1 MVIAENTEQCL
12 IGCLLRAPVLWEK
25 IHYLI
30 NKNYFTLAPSIKLFE
45 IFETWAENNKKDLR
59 ELDTNDFI
67 NYLEIEFHSWLQTNN
82 DFITKILK
90 LIQDA
95 DHAHEKW
102 EQYVQTLETIFCN
115 KIFIEILDKNKQA
128 AEKNPLN
135 TLSLL
140 RDSISSSVKIYE
152 SMNRT
157 GKKYSLNDIMADKQK
172 EILLRLDD
180 SYKPCYCNIDSLD
193 EILGGYYP
201 ETYNIIAARSSMG
214 KSAFMGTISRNM
226 VKKQKKKVAIFNLE
240 MPNKVFIDRWA
251 SQDLNIDA
259 NLLRNPKLL
268 TKAQREA
275 YIKFNADFSTNYGD
289 NLFLIDNTFYLN
301 QIFERI
307 ISIYTTYGL
316 DIVFIDLISNIM
328 TIEKYQSRQM
338 ELAYISNSLFNFRK
352 DYPIAIVAI
361 QQQNK
366 LTDFNNTQGNSGQSS
381 LREAEDT
388 YIQSDS
394 AILIYP
400 KIDENKTLD
409 KKHRILTVDK
419 NRHGLTGSTEL
430 RFISERLLF
439 EDTTLGVKLN

>member
-12 IGCLLRAPVLWEK
+12 LGCLLRAPVLWEK

-30 NKNYFTLAPSIKLFE
+30 TKNYFTLAPSIKLYE
-45 IFETWAENNKKDLR
+45 IFTDWAETNKR
-59 ELDTNDFI
+59 ELKSLDTNDFI
-67 NYLEIEFHSWLQTNN
+67 NYLEIDYNSWLQNN
-82 DFITKILK
+82 NEFLTKVLK
-90 LIQDA
+90 LIQDPE
-95 DHAHEKW
+95 HAIEKW
-102 EQYVQTLETIFCN
+102 EQYIQTLETIYCN
-115 KIFIEILDKNKQA
+115 KLFIEILNTTKKA
-128 AEKNPLN
+128 AEENPLN
-135 TLSLL
+135 TIGLV
-140 RDSISSSVKIYE
+140 RDSIADSVKIYE
-152 SMNRT
+152 SMNRV
-157 GKKYSLNDIMADKQK
+157 GKKYSLDEIMSEKQN
-172 EILLRLDD
+172 EILLRLDEN
-180 SYKPCYCNIDSLD
+180 YKPCFTNIDSLD

-201 ETYNIIAARSSMG
+201 ETYNIIAGRSSMG
-214 KSAFMGTISRNM
+214 KSALMGTIARNI
-226 VKKQKKKVAIFNLE
+226 VKRQAKRVAVFNLE

-259 NLLRNPKLL
+259 SLLRNPKSL

-275 YIKFNADFSTNYGD
+275 YIKFNAEFTKNYGD
-289 NLFLIDNTFYLN
+289 YLFLIDNTFYLN

-328 TIEKYQSRQM
+328 TTEKYHSRQA

-352 DYPIAIVAI
+352 DYPIAIVAV

-400 KIDENKTLD
+400 KIDENKILD
-409 KKHRILTVDK
+409 KKARVVTVDK
-419 NRHGLTGSTEL
+419 NRHGLTGATEL
-430 RFISERLLF
+430 RFINERLLF
-439 EDTTLGVKLN
+439 EDFTLGIKLK